1 MEKRIFVKPCF
12 QNVVASGHICR
23 FVEAADRGV
32 ALDCQIS
39 RSRSY
44 VSKYPLWEK
53 LNYTGCLIRIPTSRF
68 LPQSLGAANI
78 TQ

>member
-1 MEKRIFVKPCF
+1 MENRLFVKLCF

-39 RSRSY
+39 QESQLRVK
-44 VSKYPLWEK
+44 VSFVGEAQLYRMS
-53 LNYTGCLIRIPTSRF
+53 N
-68 LPQSLGAANI
+68 
-78 TQ
+78 